1 MLKKSGVLCVLAV
14 AALIGLGAGA
24 GLAQDKVYVN
34 GFDAAYPPFSFVDKD
49 GKPAGFDIDALDWI
63 AKEMKFRSS
72 TSPPS
77 GRPSC
82 RACRPRRSTSS
93 PPA

>member
-34 GFDAAYPPFSFVDKD
+34 GFDAAYPPFSFIELLNRCLPEGVETIQPLKSL
-49 GKPAGFDIDALDWI
+49 AT
-63 AKEMKFRSS
+63 RSIIQQIFS
-72 TSPPS
+72 
-77 GRPSC
+77 
-82 RACRPRRSTSS
+82 RAAS
-93 PPA
+93 

>member
-34 GFDAAYPPFSFVDKD
+34 GFDAAYHR
-49 GKPAGFDIDALDWI
+49 
-63 AKEMKFRSS
+63 FRLSTRMESRQAS
-72 TSPPS
+72 TSMRWIGS
-77 GRPSC
+77 
-82 RACRPRRSTSS
+82 PRR
-93 PPA
+93 